1 MSMPGNR
8 RQAFRVNNPLVLDYE
23 VLSEEE
29 MRVRMRDTTHGGFA
43 HGGVSSMLAQMD
55 NRIRDRLMRL
65 RHRVPEAAAAI
76 EAVNDKLSALINLLP
91 MIQEAGDR
99 LDDRPVREGDLS
111 AGGIAF
117 VNQEPLAIGTCM
129 HIRVILAPD
138 YYYLEAFA
146 RVVRCEPLED
156 GGSQHRIGVQFE
168 LISEEQRELLVRYTM
183 SREAELLRARRRG

>member
-138 YYYLEAFA
+138 Y
-146 RVVRCEPLED
+146 
-156 GGSQHRIGVQFE
+156 
-168 LISEEQRELLVRYTM
+168 
-183 SREAELLRARRRG
+183 